1 MGRYIER
8 KQHFKR
14 KDQLMNY
21 KKIRYSIMDKYF
33 YDFDNIKVNR
43 ILRKLNGKIRQ
54 PESNR
59 PTSKSDMYLRI
70 YE

>member
-1 MGRYIER
+1 
-8 KQHFKR
+8 
-14 KDQLMNY
+14 MNY

-59 PTSKSDMYLRI
+59 PTSKSDMYLRL